1 MVETAKTQEDIPE
14 GAKVALNGGKGPL
27 PGGPPVCDETIAYR
41 KLFRWAWYVVSA
53 AVGWFVANTALTIV
67 NQVLGQYSVK
77 LLGSILSG
85 LTSFSQR
92 ASASAVPLSPES
104 SHPEGFLSRFVP
116 SQIETAAYIF
126 ASLAVL
132 LIFLRLLDR
141 LLTAKTDNVMI
152 GRLQQRLH
160 DKLLALGPSY
170 HQKHDIGE
178 TAMIVTRFSGG
189 AQMMFRELISAP
201 LVKGVTLVTAVLF
214 LADSMEKLSGVPPFL
229 NAVLL
234 ALLLV
239 LPLAGW
245 QFSKKVGAAF
255 QEVRKSDTALSNE
268 FMNSATMPL
277 EVQLMGAIEQ
287 RSRVFGETLRRHM
300 RNKVSASFQ
309 NEIATQFQTSIPTV
323 LQALFLIYGV
333 FFAIKAGDPKA
344 AGAILVIY
352 YFVPEVVHPIQ
363 DIIQFLTGLRSVWPQ
378 VESVVEILETEP
390 DIVQKPGAQ
399 DLVPLD
405 RSIVLENVAFSYAGN
420 GARILD
426 GVTHTFK
433 AGKITAIVAPSGAGK
448 STLLN
453 LVARLRD
460 PQGGTLRIGNKDVK
474 DISVVSL
481 RRHVGKVSQFP
492 LFLFDTVRANLK
504 LVREDA
510 PDEELQAVCRRTR
523 LWSELEKAA
532 GETGNPLDY
541 ILPRASSEGLA
552 GGQRRRLAFSRA
564 LLLDPKILLLD
575 EPTTGV
581 DPGNSAFLATVLRDS
596 FKDMTVLLVD
606 HNMEFVRHVADE
618 VVCLEN
624 GKFAAYGSPADLSE
638 TPCLFRS
645 LLNAWQGVT
654 PSTVRRLVKTDAPPM
669 ADVVGQ
675 SMAPSHW
682 ITCQKCGDYLMEKS
696 YLGAE
701 LCEITCG
708 RCNHRFW
715 TNQQSGTD
723 ELKLSEEFPATKIFR

>member
-1 MVETAKTQEDIPE
+1 MDKEKGVEESIATASAGKPD
-14 GAKVALNGGKGPL
+14 LNGKTPSARRSSQDRVPYG
-27 PGGPPVCDETIAYR
+27 
-41 KLFRWAWYVVSA
+41 KLFHWAWYVVSA
-53 AVGWFVANTALTIV
+53 VIGLFTANTALTIL
-67 NQVLGQYSVK
+67 NRVLTQYSIMV
-77 LLGSILSG
+77 LAGITAGLAGFSHGGVASTSG
-85 LTSFSQR
+85 NAHS
-92 ASASAVPLSPES
+92 
-104 SHPEGFLSRFVP
+104 EGFLSGLLP
-116 SQIETAAYIF
+116 SNLKIAAYVF
-126 ASLAVL
+126 AFLSVSL
-132 LIFLRLLDR
+132 IILRLLDR
-141 LLTAKTDNVMI
+141 LLMARTDNIMI
-152 GRLQQRLH
+152 GQLQQRLH

-178 TAMIVTRFSGG
+178 TTMIVTRFSAA
-189 AQMMFRELISAP
+189 AQMMFRGLISDP
-201 LVKGVTLVTAVLF
+201 LVRGIPLITAIVF
-214 LADSMEKLSGVPPFL
+214 LAGSMENLRGAPPIL
-229 NAVLL
+229 NASLL
-234 ALLLV
+234 ALLLL
-239 LPLAGW
+239 LPLGGW
-245 QFSKKVGAAF
+245 RMSNRVGAAYK
-255 QEVRKSDTALSNE
+255 EVRKTDTDLSNE
-268 FMNSATMPL
+268 FVNSASMPL

-287 RSRVFGETLRRHM
+287 RSRVFGETLRRHI

-309 NEIATQFQTSIPTV
+309 NEIATQFEMSIPTV

-333 FFAIKAGDPKA
+333 FFAIQGRGDPRA
-344 AGAILVIY
+344 VGAILAMY

-363 DIIQFLTGLRSVWPQ
+363 DIIQFITGLRSMWPQ
-378 VESVVEILETEP
+378 VESVVEILEAEP
-390 DIVQKPGAQ
+390 DIVQKTGAQ
-399 DLVPLD
+399 DLLPVD

-426 GVTHTFK
+426 GVTHTFG

-453 LVARLRD
+453 LVARVRD
-460 PQGGTLRIGNKDVK
+460 PQGGTLRIGNKDIK
-474 DISVVSL
+474 DISIASL

-510 PDEELQAVCRRTR
+510 PDEELQAVCRHTR
-523 LWSELEKAA
+523 LWSELEIAA

-638 TPCLFRS
+638 KPCLFRN

-654 PSTVRRLVKTDAPPM
+654 PSTVRRLVKTEAPPM

-715 TNQQSGTD
+715 INQQSETD
-723 ELKLSEEFPATKIFR
+723 KLKLSEELPTTKIFR